1 MQIGQDKVVKLHYVL
16 RNDAGEIID
25 KSEADEP
32 LAYIHGAGNIIPGLE
47 EALIGKSVGD
57 KLTVAV
63 PAEKAYGPSDPEL
76 IQAVPRRA
84 FEGTEVKPG
93 MRFHA
98 ETEDGPRSVVV
109 TRVQG
114 DMVTI
119 DGNHPLAGQNLNF
132 EVEITEIREAN
143 AEELEHGH
151 VHGPGGHAHGDDEEF
166 DEEDF
171 DDEEEGGAG
180 HAH

>member
-1 MQIGQDKVVKLHYVL
+1 MQIGQDKVVLVHYVL
-16 RNDAGEIID
+16 TNDAGEVLD

-47 EALIGKSVGD
+47 EALAGKSTGD
-57 KLTVAV
+57 KLSVAV
-63 PAEKAYGPSDPEL
+63 PAEKAYGPHDPEL
-76 IQAVPRRA
+76 VQAVPRRA

-98 ETEDGPRSVVV
+98 QTEDGPRAVVV

-132 EVEITEIREAN
+132 QVEIAEVREAS

-151 VHGPGGHAHGDDEEF
+151 VHGPGGHGHGDDD
-166 DEEDF
+166 DEED
-171 DDEEEGGAG
+171 E